1 VTEPAVPPPPTRRLG
16 DLEVS
21 AVGLGCMPLS
31 ENDMLDHRERAV
43 ATVHAAL
50 DAGVTLLDTADIY
63 APSWD
68 RMNHNE
74 ALVGEA
80 LRSYAGDAARVVVVT
95 KGGNTRGPGET
106 WGRDARAGALRSA
119 AQASCQALGVDAL
132 DVYLLHRHDPSLTY
146 AEQVRNL
153 AAVRDA
159 GLARR
164 IGLSNCTRDELQ
176 VALEE
181 VGGPADGGI
190 VAVQN
195 ERSPRYRADS
205 DVLDLCTELGIA
217 YLPWSPL
224 GGAEDA
230 PRVGSAYA
238 AFAEVGRAHG
248 ASAQETVVAWLLGQS
263 PVLVCIPGARRAES
277 IRSSVRAA
285 SLALAPEERELLDAT
300 VPSDESVFPDHGPR
314 SPLR

>member
-1 VTEPAVPPPPTRRLG
+1 MPTRRLG
-16 DLEVS
+16 DLDVS

-31 ENDMLDHRERAV
+31 SGAIADDRERGL
-43 ATVHAAL
+43 ATIHAAL

-74 ALVGEA
+74 ALVGAAVREWSGD
-80 LRSYAGDAARVVVVT
+80 RSAVTVVT
-95 KGGNTRGPGET
+95 KGGNTRSAGER
-106 WGRDARAGALRSA
+106 WGRDASAPALLA
-119 AQASCQALGVDAL
+119 AAEASCRALGVDAI

-146 AEQVRNL
+146 AEQARNL

-164 IGLSNCTRDELQ
+164 VGLSNANRAEVQ

-181 VGGPADGGI
+181 IGGPGDGGV

-195 ERSPRYRADS
+195 ERSPRYRADG

-224 GGAEDA
+224 GGAHEAHD
-230 PRVGSAYA
+230 VGSRYA
-238 AFAEVGRAHG
+238 EFAAVAEEVG
-248 ASAQETVVAWLLGQS
+248 ASPQQVVLAWLLGQS
-263 PVLVCIPGARRAES
+263 PVMVVIPGASRPES
-277 IRSSVRAA
+277 IRSSVGAA
-285 SLALAPEERELLDAT
+285 TLRLSDEQQARLDAT
-300 VPSDESVFPDHGPR
+300 VPAEASVFPDDGPR